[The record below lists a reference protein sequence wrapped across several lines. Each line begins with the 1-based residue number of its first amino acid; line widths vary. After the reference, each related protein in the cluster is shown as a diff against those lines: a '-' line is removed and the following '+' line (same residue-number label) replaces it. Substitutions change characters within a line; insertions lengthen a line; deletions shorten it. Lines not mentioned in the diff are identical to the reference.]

1 MSRNKDKKQEQ
12 EVVEEST
19 TETVEETVIKP
30 EETTESVEVEQPEV
44 DELAEA
50 KAALEEMENKYL
62 RVQAEMAN
70 IQKRNAKERQD
81 AAKFRAQSLAT
92 ELLPVIDN
100 LERALAIEVADEH
113 GKNLKKGIEMVMETF
128 NAALKSEGIDVIDP
142 LNESF
147 DPNYHQAVQTV
158 PVEDGQTSET
168 VVQVLQKGYDLKG
181 RVLRPAMVIVAQ

>member
-19 TETVEETVIKP
+19 TETVEETVIKS

-81 AAKFRAQSLAT
+81 AAKFRSQSLAT

-100 LERALAIEVADEH
+100 LERALAIEVADEQ